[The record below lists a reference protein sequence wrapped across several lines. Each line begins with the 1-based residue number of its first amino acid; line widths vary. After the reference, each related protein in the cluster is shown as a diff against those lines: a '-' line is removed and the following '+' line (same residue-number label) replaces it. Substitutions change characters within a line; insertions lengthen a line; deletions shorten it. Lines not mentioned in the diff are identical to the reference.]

1 MKRWIRIIFITA
13 AIFLGLSV
21 LLAGS
26 IIYTTKYR
34 VTVIDRQV
42 SPDGRGEVTL
52 RMKGEPEWPF
62 GSAYGDIVFRYD
74 GEERAQINIAIRDDG
89 AMLRPDSWKPE
100 WGEAGVR
107 ITLTGSEQEDEVICL
122 LYDGLRTEDPG
133 LLQLAGEDA
142 EPDARMER
150 K

>member
-1 MKRWIRIIFITA
+1 MKRWVRIIFITA

-26 IIYTTKYR
+26 ILYTTKYR

-62 GSAYGDIVFRYD
+62 GSAYGDIVFRYGTD
-74 GEERAQINIAIRDDG
+74 VAKRQQRIF
-89 AMLRPDSWKPE
+89 LRSVGQVFPRS
-100 WGEAGVR
+100 
-107 ITLTGSEQEDEVICL
+107 
-122 LYDGLRTEDPG
+122 
-133 LLQLAGEDA
+133 
-142 EPDARMER
+142 ER
-150 K
+150 KV